1 MNQYYHGAMQD
12 YAHMAFNN
20 LFLTFE
26 KIEDDAILVKRKKRG
41 QNEKD
46 MYLGALLY
54 TESETIGDFE
64 FEIDKERF
72 LGKNYE
78 LIPDMVKHSKP
89 YSQNMGLVTEPCLA
103 MKRTIKLMPNEKITF
118 DLILS
123 VGYEKEGVKELLEK
137 YKNTKVITKTFE
149 LSRAKV
155 EAESIY
161 LGLKGVEIEN
171 YQKLLSYIIFNNPLR
186 KLNLYNLPKRIYS
199 QSKLWKY
206 GISGDLPIVLVK
218 IQDLNDIYVINDILR
233 AYEFYRSKN
242 IKMDL
247 VILNQEEYSY
257 DQNINYE
264 IENAISNR
272 QMEYLKNIRG
282 GIFIL
287 NTNQIEKDDLDLL
300 EFKSN
305 IIIDAKK
312 GDIESGLKDLEEEYL
327 KTLDNIGVDAKNEY
341 IIQEETNNIINTD
354 NNNLKYDNEYGG
366 FSEDGKE
373 YIIKINQNNKLP
385 NVWSMILANET
396 FGTLVTQN
404 LGGFTWHKNS
414 RLNRLSGWNNNA
426 VMDIPSEI
434 IYLKDY
440 KTGNKWTLSD
450 NLNDNSNQ
458 THINYGF
465 GYVNFKSIQNNIMHE
480 LLVFVP
486 RKDNVKINVLNL
498 KNLEPNKRN
507 LKLIYYIKPV
517 LEEDEIKTN
526 GHIEVTKDNNL
537 VIIKNLYKDSFKN
550 NIAFVS
556 SSEKIESY
564 TGNKNFFIGKGN
576 IKNPEGLDKVSLD
589 NSSGLG
595 ENSCVAIQLNIELE
609 SFESKEIVLQFGE
622 EKELLDVK
630 DVSYKY
636 SKVSNCMEEF
646 KIVKDFWSNLLSR
659 IQVKTPIESFNIMLN
674 GWAEYQTIVSRLWSR
689 TGYQQSGGAIGFR
702 DQLQD
707 TIGLKN
713 ININFMKEQILTAC
727 RHQFIEGDVE
737 HWWHEDINRGIRTRF
752 SDDLLWL
759 CYVTFEYINYTG
771 DNSILDIEV
780 PYVMGE
786 LLPEGV
792 DERYD
797 VYLESKV
804 KEDVYTHCIRAID
817 RSLNFGEHGLPKIGS
832 GDWNDGLN
840 TVGNKEKG
848 ESVWLRIFHI

>member
-1 MNQYYHGAMQD
+1 MQD

-26 KIEDDAILVKRKKRG
+26 KLEDDAILVKRKKRG

-46 MYLGALLY
+46 IYLGALFY
-54 TESETIGDFE
+54 TEHETIGDFE
-64 FEIDKERF
+64 FEIDKEKF

-123 VGYEKEGVKELLEK
+123 VGYEKDVVNELLEK

-161 LGLKGVEIEN
+161 LGLKGVEIEI
-171 YQKLLSYIIFNNPLR
+171 YQKLLSYITFNNPLR
-186 KLNLYNLPKRIYS
+186 KLNLSNLPKRIYS

-218 IQDLNDIYVINDILR
+218 IEDLNDIYVINEILR

-257 DQNINYE
+257 DQYINYE
-264 IENAISNR
+264 IENAILNR

-287 NTNQIEKDDLDLL
+287 NTNQLEEEDLKLI
-300 EFKSN
+300 EFKAN
-305 IIIDAKK
+305 IVIDAKK
-312 GDIESGLKDLEEEYL
+312 GDIETGLKDLEEEYL
-327 KTLDNIGVDAKNEY
+327 KTLDNIGLDAKIEY
-341 IIQEETNNIINTD
+341 IIQEETNNVINTD
-354 NNNLKYDNEYGG
+354 NSNLKYNNEYGG

-373 YIIKINQNNKLP
+373 YIIKTNQNNKLP

-396 FGTLVTQN
+396 FGTLITQN

-440 KTGNKWTLSD
+440 KTGKKWTLSD
-450 NLNDNSNQ
+450 NLNDYSNQ

-465 GYVNFKSIQNNIMHE
+465 GYVKFNSTKNNIMQE
-480 LLVFVP
+480 LDIFVP
-486 RKDNVKINVLNL
+486 RKDNVKINVLKL
-498 KNLEPNKRN
+498 KNLEPKKRE
-507 LKLIYYIKPV
+507 LKLIYYIKSV
-517 LEEDEIKTN
+517 LGEDEIKTN

-550 NIAFVS
+550 NVAFVS

-576 IKNPEGLDKVSLD
+576 IKNPEGLDKVTLD

-636 SKVSNCMEEF
+636 SKVSNCREEL
-646 KIVKDFWSNLLSR
+646 KIVKEFWSNLLSR
-659 IQVKTPIESFNIMLN
+659 VEVKTPIESFNIMLN

-713 ININFMKEQILTAC
+713 IDINFMREQIITAC

-737 HWWHEDINRGIRTRF
+737 HWWHDDINRGIRTRF

-771 DNSILDIEV
+771 DYSILDIEV

-840 TVGNKEKG
+840 TVGNKQKG

>member
-1 MNQYYHGAMQD
+1 MQD

-26 KIEDDAILVKRKKRG
+26 KLEDDAILVRRKKRG

-46 MYLGALLY
+46 MYLGALFY
-54 TESETIGDFE
+54 TEHETIGDFE
-64 FEIDKERF
+64 FEIDKEKF
-72 LGKNYE
+72 LGKDYE

-103 MKRTIKLMPNEKITF
+103 MKRTIKIMPNEKITF
-118 DLILS
+118 DLIIS
-123 VGYEKEGVKELLEK
+123 VGYEKLGVTELLNK
-137 YKNTKVITKTFE
+137 YKNTKVVTKTFE

-155 EAESIY
+155 ETESIY

-186 KLNLYNLPKRIYS
+186 KLKLYNLPKRIYS

-206 GISGDLPIVLVK
+206 GISGYLPIILVK
-218 IQDLNDIYVINDILR
+218 IQDLNDIYVINDTLR

-257 DQNINYE
+257 DQYINYE
-264 IENAISNR
+264 IENAILNR

-287 NTNQIEKDDLDLL
+287 NINQIEKDDLDLI
-300 EFKSN
+300 EFKAN
-305 IIIDAKK
+305 IIIEAKK
-312 GDIESGLKDLEEEYL
+312 GDIQTGLKDLEEEYL
-327 KTLDNIGVDAKNEY
+327 KTIDNIGVDAKNEY
-341 IIQEETNNIINTD
+341 IIQEETNNVLNTD
-354 NNNLKYDNEYGG
+354 NSNLKYNNEYGG

-373 YIIKINQNNKLP
+373 YIIKLDKNNKLP

-450 NLNDNSNQ
+450 NLNNYNSQ
-458 THINYGF
+458 TYINYGF
-465 GYVNFKSIQNNIMHE
+465 GYVNFKNIQNNIMHE
-480 LLVFVP
+480 LLLYVP
-486 RKDNVKINVLNL
+486 RKDNVKINILKL
-498 KNLEPNKRN
+498 KNLEPNKRT

-517 LEEDEIKTN
+517 LGEDEIKTN
-526 GHIEVTKDNNL
+526 GHIKVTKDNNL

-630 DVSYKY
+630 DLSYKY
-636 SKVSNCMEEF
+636 SKVSNCMKEL
-646 KIVKDFWSNLLSR
+646 KIVKDFWSNLLNR
-659 IQVKTPIESFNIMLN
+659 VEVKTPIESFNIMLN

-713 ININFMKEQILTAC
+713 ININFMKEQIITAC

-771 DNSILDIEV
+771 DYSILDIEV

-840 TVGNKEKG
+840 TVGNKQKG